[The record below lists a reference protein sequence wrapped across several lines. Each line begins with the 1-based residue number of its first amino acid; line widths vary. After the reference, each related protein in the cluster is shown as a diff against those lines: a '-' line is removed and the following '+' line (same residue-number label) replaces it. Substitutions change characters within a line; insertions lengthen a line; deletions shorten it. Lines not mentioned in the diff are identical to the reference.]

1 MQMSLILHIMHVPF
15 WRKIYKAPLHQY
27 IWNHIRVMSSLH
39 IGRKTQLSSVNR
51 ASGCAGW
58 TASSSTGLG
67 QLRSLFTNFSYLL
80 SSLPHFL
87 CLSSARAFGCRVC
100 LQLTCT
106 APHNGLYLHSQQS
119 NARSPT
125 NPSVCTILKW
135 TWEHAEAETWGLFHT
150 VCSVAAEERL
160 TALQTTSRGA

>member
-39 IGRKTQLSSVNR
+39 TGRKTPLSSVNR